1 MDLVAVFELLGITKN
16 YSDLNLSA
24 LEVDL
29 QGWNSMHPIFRKVF
43 EASKAQLVIEVGTWK
58 GASLV
63 HMHHV
68 SRELGLSTQFI
79 SVDTWLG
86 SNTEIWLNPAL
97 RPSLLLRHGY
107 PRMFYQFL
115 RNMQHV
121 GILDDVFPLPMTST
135 SAAHLLKRIGIQA
148 DAIYID
154 AGHHEEEVLL
164 DLRLYEEVLRP
175 GGILFGD
182 DYHESWS
189 GVVRAVDRF
198 ATERGYPLT
207 IASPK
212 FMMVKPSN

>member
-1 MDLVAVFELLGITKN
+1 MDLVAVFKFLGITKD

-29 QGWNSMHPIFRKVF
+29 QGWNSQHPIFHKVLK
-43 EASKAQLVIEVGTWK
+43 ASKARLVIEVGTWK

-63 HMHHV
+63 QMHRI

-86 SNTEIWLNPAL
+86 SNTEIWLNPA
-97 RPSLLLRHGY
+97 
-107 PRMFYQFL
+107 FFQFL
-115 RNMQHV
+115 RNMQHAE
-121 GILDDVFPLPMTST
+121 ILDDVFPLPMTST

-164 DLRLYEEVLRP
+164 DLRLYNEVLRP

-182 DYHESWS
+182 DYHESWP
-189 GVVRAVDRF
+189 GVVRAVDSF
-198 ATERGYPLT
+198 AAERGYTLR
-207 IASPK
+207 ISSPK
-212 FMMVKPSN
+212 FMMVKLPQ

>member
-1 MDLVAVFELLGITKN
+1 MDLVAVFKFLGITKD

-29 QGWNSMHPIFRKVF
+29 QGWNSKHPIFHKVF
-43 EASKAQLVIEVGTWK
+43 EASRARLVIEVGTWK

-63 HMHHV
+63 HMHRV

-86 SNTEIWLNPAL
+86 SNTEIWLDAAL
-97 RPSLLLRHGY
+97 RPSLLLKHGY

-115 RNMQHV
+115 RNMQHAE
-121 GILDDVFPLPMTST
+121 ILDDVFPLPMTST
-135 SAAHLLKRIGIQA
+135 SAAHLLKRLGIQA

-164 DLRLYEEVLRP
+164 DLRLYSEVLRP

-182 DYHESWS
+182 DYHESWP
-189 GVVRAVDRF
+189 GVMRAVDSF
-198 ATERGYPLT
+198 AAECGYTLQT
-207 IASPK
+207 SSPK
-212 FMMVKPSN
+212 FMMVKLPK